1 MTAEKHQSWHIEHFG
16 MQVRDETKEHHVE
29 TESKFWL
36 PLKSFAQYSTRLA
49 QQNPHHGNSSRVNY
63 RPPWRQHVQASTSQ
77 LQKRPVPCFDSNSS
91 EIPTSVQHIT
101 SSSKTTRGNP
111 LDDTSVLSQRGYDSF
126 SPFSQHRPDPT
137 EKVSYS
143 YEYAARRR
151 SSTSL
156 QEDAFLKVYALKLK
170 RRIFIVFVR
179 NCQMMSILKQHF
191 TAWRTTVQRSHSV
204 RYAYTSFAAGAD
216 QRCLKLHLTQW
227 SLAVQHQ
234 TRLRDICKMAWDASG
249 VWQAKRALRMLVQ
262 WKDRKCKKRT
272 VLRRWRRVYCL
283 QRFCTWRTEHT
294 KTGL

>member
-1 MTAEKHQSWHIEHFG
+1 
-16 MQVRDETKEHHVE
+16 MQVRDKTREHHHVE

-36 PLKSFAQYSTRLA
+36 PLKSFAQYSTRLP
-49 QQNPHHGNSSRVNY
+49 QQNPPHGNSFRANY
-63 RPPWRQHVQASTSQ
+63 RSPWRQHVQASTSQ
-77 LQKRPVPCFDSNSS
+77 QHKRPVPSFDSNSS
-91 EIPTSVQHIT
+91 EIQTSAQHIP
-101 SSSKTTRGNP
+101 SSKTTRGNS

-126 SPFSQHRPDPT
+126 SPFSQHRPEPA
-137 EKVSYS
+137 EKCSYS

-156 QEDAFLKVYALKLK
+156 YEEDAFLKIYALKLK

-179 NCQMMSILKQHF
+179 NCRMLSILKQHF
-191 TAWRTTVQRSHSV
+191 TAWRTTVQRCHSV

-216 QRCLKLHLTQW
+216 ERCLKLHLTQW

-234 TRLRDICKMAWDASG
+234 KQIRDICKMAWEASG

-262 WKDRKCKKRT
+262 WKDRKCRKRT

-283 QRFCTWRTEHT
+283 QRFCTWRTEHA